1 MCGAVNVG
9 NDQSIGYA
17 IQGDSALHGSFDTSS
32 ARCPDFPLSHKLD
45 RLEKMNLG
53 FVTRVAMHIQ
63 CNFFHALPIL
73 DVWHNVERIVQ
84 EGSVDHISR
93 SPVFSS

>member
-1 MCGAVNVG
+1 MCGAMNVG
-9 NDQSIGYA
+9 DDQSIGYA

-32 ARCPDFPLSHKLD
+32 ARCPDFTLSHKLNC
-45 RLEKMNLG
+45 LEEVDLG

-63 CNFFHALPIL
+63 GNFFHTLAIL
-73 DVWHNVERIVQ
+73 YVWHNVERVIQ

-93 SPVFSS
+93 SPVFRS